1 RGPANP
7 TADVAFRLWGA
18 NFSVRREM
26 WAQVG
31 GFDERLPR
39 SQDLEFGLRLA
50 DLGLSMMVEPRA
62 LSHHLHAVSAAGF
75 RRQCL
80 DEGRCMVRSSRKEW
94 GQRVERLFEADADF
108 WNDVYGGADVFSAV
122 IQRRHATAA
131 GWVDQL
137 SLAPTVPVL
146 EIGCGAGALAV
157 ELAQRPMT
165 VCAVDSVHAM
175 VALTRRRA
183 AAAGVQQHLQVD
195 LGDTH
200 ALEFADSTFGLVI
213 ALGVLP
219 WLHSPARAVYEM
231 ARVLKPGGWL
241 IVSADNRDCL
251 VDRLDPA
258 RNPLLA
264 PIKRA
269 VKRALKRPDP
279 PAAWVPRG
287 DRRRD
292 TDQMLAGAGFRKIR
306 GLTCGFG
313 PLTLFHRRVVPHRL
327 GAALERGCQRLAD
340 RGVPWIRSAGWH
352 YMVLAA
358 REQ

>member
-1 RGPANP
+1 
-7 TADVAFRLWGA
+7 
-18 NFSVRREM
+18 M
-26 WAQVG
+26 
-31 GFDERLPR
+31 
-39 SQDLEFGLRLA
+39 
-50 DLGLSMMVEPRA
+50 
-62 LSHHLHAVSAAGF
+62 SATPP
-75 RRQCL
+75 
-80 DEGRCMVRSSRKEW
+80 VEW

-219 WLHSPARAVYEM
+219 WLHSPARAVNEM

-241 IVSADNRDCL
+241 ILSSDNRDCL
-251 VDRLDPA
+251 VDRLDPL

-279 PAAWVPRG
+279 PVAWVPRG

-292 TDQMLAGAGFRKIR
+292 TDQMLAGAGFRKIH

-327 GAALERGCQRLAD
+327 GAALERGCQRLAE

-352 YMVLAA
+352 YMVLARKEHA
-358 REQ
+358 